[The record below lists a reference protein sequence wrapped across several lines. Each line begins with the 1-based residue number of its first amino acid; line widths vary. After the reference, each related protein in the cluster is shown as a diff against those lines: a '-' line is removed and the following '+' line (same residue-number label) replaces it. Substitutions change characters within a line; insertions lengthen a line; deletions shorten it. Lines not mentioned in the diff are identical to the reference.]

1 MKRTIL
7 CVSLLALSLTA
18 CKNDAKSND
27 EATAEERTEQ
37 TKEAN
42 TENLP
47 LAFNSDEQYQ
57 IARLYLDLKDKL
69 VQEDS
74 YGAKKIAE
82 IMMKKFSDEEKKN
95 TAEEIANNEDNIEN
109 QRNAFFQLS
118 QMLEPTFAETIT
130 GGKLYQQHCP
140 MAFDGK
146 GAFWF
151 STEEEIMNPY
161 FGDKMLHCGKV
172 EGIIK

>member
-18 CKNDAKSND
+18 CKNDAKSNE

-74 YGAKKIAE
+74 YG
-82 IMMKKFSDEEKKN
+82 EKKN

-130 GGKLYQQHCP
+130 SGKLYQQHCP

>member
-47 LAFNSDEQYQ
+47 LAFNSDEGS
-57 IARLYLDLKDKL
+57 LDMPFKSQTISILLKSFAFTAFISFLINFNLFFDFNFFL
-69 VQEDS
+69 FFLS
-74 YGAKKIAE
+74 H
-82 IMMKKFSDEEKKN
+82 EK
-95 TAEEIANNEDNIEN
+95 
-109 QRNAFFQLS
+109 
-118 QMLEPTFAETIT
+118 
-130 GGKLYQQHCP
+130 
-140 MAFDGK
+140 
-146 GAFWF
+146 
-151 STEEEIMNPY
+151 
-161 FGDKMLHCGKV
+161 
-172 EGIIK
+172 